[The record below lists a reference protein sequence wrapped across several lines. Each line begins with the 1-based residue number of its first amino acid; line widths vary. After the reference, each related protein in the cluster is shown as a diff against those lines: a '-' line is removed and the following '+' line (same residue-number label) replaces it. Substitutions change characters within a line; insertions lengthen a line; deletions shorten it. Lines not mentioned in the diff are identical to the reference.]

1 MTKYLYII
9 IAILSIALCMSVRGC
24 TQAEMRAKEA
34 TQVVDNYNKA
44 QKESVKTITK
54 VREIIKNVKEDCDC
68 YHHPLPDDVIKLLRK

>member
-9 IAILSIALCMSVRGC
+9 IAILSIVLCMSVRGC
-24 TQAEMRAKEA
+24 THAEMRAKEA
-34 TQVVDNYNKA
+34 AQVVDSYNKA

-68 YHHPLPDDVIKLLRK
+68 YHQPLPDDVIKLLRK